1 MSRAQRSENR
11 SAAVAAPVIV
21 VDGFLP
27 GALAAAMRRDLD
39 LYFGRPESESADG
52 RHVWD
57 YRFVAGREAT
67 LRTRPER
74 VIEWQRVAAFHQTLR
89 EWSARHLGM
98 ADVPDAVL
106 GLYVGGCRQGWRRD
120 PQGGRFAFAYSLT
133 RNERRTTGG
142 ETLVMREGDPLRAPF
157 TAPAPELCETIEP
170 RFNRLVICDAR
181 LPRSVERVEGS
192 MDPREGCLVLEGYL
206 REGAALVAGAL
217 PASAVA
223 GQINEA
229 LGQFSREA
237 EAGLALYQGPLV
249 VRLTIEPSGAVGGC
263 DIMVDRVIHR
273 DPGHADWEAIR
284 AGLVAR
290 LRALKFAAAAGRTV
304 LVQPVIFGARP
315 PVGGRPG

>member
-1 MSRAQRSENR
+1 MPRTQRSENR
-11 SAAVAAPVIV
+11 PAAVAAPVIV

-27 GALAAAMRRDLD
+27 GALATAMRRDLD
-39 LYFGRPESESADG
+39 GYFGRAESGSGDS
-52 RHVWD
+52 RQVWD
-57 YRFVAGREAT
+57 YRYVAGLDAA
-67 LRTRPER
+67 LRTQPER
-74 VIEWQRVAAFHQTLR
+74 VIERERVAAFHQALR

-98 ADVPDAVL
+98 ADVPGATL
-106 GLYVGGCRQGWRRD
+106 GVYVGGCRQGWHRD
-120 PQGGRFAFAYSLT
+120 PQSGRFAFAYSLT

-142 ETLVMREGDPLRAPF
+142 ETLVMREGDPLRAQF
-157 TAPAPELCETIEP
+157 TPATPARELCETIEP
-170 RFNRLVICDAR
+170 RFNRLVIFDAR

-237 EAGLALYQGPLV
+237 EAGLALYHGPLV
-249 VRLTIEPSGAVGGC
+249 LRLTIEPSGAVGGC

-273 DPGHADWEAIR
+273 DPGHADWEAVR

-290 LRALKFAAAAGRTV
+290 LRALKFAAAGGRTV

-315 PVGGRPG
+315 PG